1 MIDAAF
7 ALAEEGKI
15 PLTSDLV
22 AERSGVSVASIFRYF
37 DGLHDLQYQAYER
50 FRERYAPLMQAIDGG
65 SLDER
70 LDRFVA
76 SRLDLFEQAGAIM
89 ALGRLRALEH
99 QPLLEASTEMKA
111 AMVAQVRGTFAAE
124 TNGATPS
131 RSAELVAVIDAF
143 ASPEAWDVLG
153 RTHVRSRSQIARIW
167 RRGLAAL
174 IDDWN
179 EGTKR

>member
-1 MIDAAF
+1 
-7 ALAEEGKI
+7 
-15 PLTSDLV
+15 
-22 AERSGVSVASIFRYF
+22 
-37 DGLHDLQYQAYER
+37 
-50 FRERYAPLMQAIDGG
+50 
-65 SLDER
+65 
-70 LDRFVA
+70 
-76 SRLDLFEQAGAIM
+76 M

-124 TNGATPS
+124 TSGATPS

-153 RTHVRSRSQIARIW
+153 RTHARSRTQIARIW
-167 RRGLAAL
+167 RRGLAVL